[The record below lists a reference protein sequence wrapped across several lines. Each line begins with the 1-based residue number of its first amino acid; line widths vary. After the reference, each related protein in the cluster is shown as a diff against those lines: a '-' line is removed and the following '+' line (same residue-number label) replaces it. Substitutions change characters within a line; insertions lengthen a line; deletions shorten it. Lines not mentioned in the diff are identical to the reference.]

1 MAKKSKAKS
10 LFEKVAAESAEDQK
24 AVTVQ
29 KAIQKTADTITEQPV
44 EGFVNILVPTADCAK
59 AVETKANDS
68 ATCKIQ
74 EKIQENSEAAVAESE
89 VDPLKQFKDMLPVN
103 ANAADRRKLELYD
116 KLYNE
121 CKAKTDENTK
131 LSDKICKYVEQID
144 ELTAEVERLKALNA
158 DAEGKTKSLTKE
170 LESLKASSSSDSL
183 SKPVAD
189 MYDANKFIETL
200 KIENSQ
206 LSSKLAQK
214 EFEISTLK
222 MALKQVHTKH
232 THTAQR
238 DQIQNPNSVQYSY
251 RNNGY
256 SDWN

>member
-10 LFEKVAAESAEDQK
+10 LFEKVVAESAEDQRAVKALK
-24 AVTVQ
+24 AVQ
-29 KAIQKTADTITEQPV
+29 KPANNIIEQPV
-44 EGFVNILVPTADCAK
+44 EGFVNILVPTADSAKDVDANVDDTAPSNSHENCEAK
-59 AVETKANDS
+59 AV
-68 ATCKIQ
+68 
-74 EKIQENSEAAVAESE
+74 VESE

-103 ANAADRRKLELYD
+103 ANAADRQKLELYD

-121 CKAKTDENTK
+121 CKAKTDENAK

-144 ELTAEVERLKALNA
+144 ELKAEVEKLKSLNA
-158 DAEGKTKSLTKE
+158 VAEGKTKSLTKE
-170 LESLKASSSSDSL
+170 LEALKASDSSNTSGE
-183 SKPVAD
+183 PAIGT
-189 MYDANKFIETL
+189 YDANKFIEAL

-206 LSSKLAQK
+206 LSSKLAQQ

-222 MALKQVHTKH
+222 MALKQVPKQARA
-232 THTAQR
+232 AQR
-238 DQIQNPNSVQYSY
+238 DHVQNPNSVQYSY